1 MAKIDFDSTTVEPN
15 SAYEPLPAADYLVV
29 VTDSDVK
36 QTKTGTGEYLQVTL
50 EVIEGK
56 FKGRKIF
63 DRLNIRNSNATA
75 QTIGQQ
81 QLSGLCRACNVSVLE
96 ESEQLHDIPLTV
108 RLSIED
114 GKGDYGPQNR
124 VKLYSRA
131 SAAKEEKAE
140 SAAPVAAANVPAWK
154 RAK

>member
-1 MAKIDFDSTTVEPN
+1 MAKISFDSTTVEPN
-15 SAYEPLPAADYLVV
+15 SAYEPIPAGDYIVV

-36 QTKTGTGEYLQVTL
+36 QTKTGSGEYLQVTL
-50 EVIEGK
+50 EIVEGQ

-63 DRLNIRNSNATA
+63 DRLNIRNTNATA

-96 ESEQLHDIPLTV
+96 ESEQLHDVPLSV
-108 RLSIED
+108 RLTIED

-124 VKLYSRA
+124 VKLYS
-131 SAAKEEKAE
+131 SVTQKK
-140 SAAPVAAANVPAWK
+140 AAPVAAAVAETANVPAWK
-154 RAK
+154 RK